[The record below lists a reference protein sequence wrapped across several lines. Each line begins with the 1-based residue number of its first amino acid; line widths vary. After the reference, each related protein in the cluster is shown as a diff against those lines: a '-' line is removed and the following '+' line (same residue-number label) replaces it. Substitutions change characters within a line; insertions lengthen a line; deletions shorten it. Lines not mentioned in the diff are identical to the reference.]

1 MIKKGRFKMINIGR
15 FNELEV
21 VKFVDFGVYLAEH
34 AQAVTK
40 ILLPRKYVPDDLEV
54 GDKIKVFIYLDSEDR
69 LVATTEKPFAQVGEI
84 KLLKCVDVN
93 KIGAFLD
100 WGLEKD
106 LFVPFKH
113 QHYRMF
119 KGESYVVKVLFDER
133 SNRLIGSNCFN
144 KILPCDVDSLTEGQ
158 DVSMM
163 IYGENEIGY
172 KVIIDRKNLGMIFK
186 NQIFQSVKLGDVLK
200 GFVRKIRS
208 DGKIDLVLQ
217 KSGFKNKLPEKD
229 RILQILVDA
238 GGFMPIT
245 AKTTPEE
252 IADIFGVSKRTYKQM
267 VGILYKERKVEIT
280 SDGVKVL

>member
-1 MIKKGRFKMINIGR
+1 MIKVGR

-40 ILLPRKYVPDDLEV
+40 ILLPRKYVPEDLEL

-69 LVATTEKPFAQVGEI
+69 LVATTEKPLAQVGEI
-84 KLLKCVDVN
+84 KLLKCVDAN

-113 QHYRMF
+113 QTYRMF
-119 KGESYVVKVLFDER
+119 KGEFYVVKVLFDDR
-133 SNRLIGSNCFN
+133 SNRIIGSNCFN
-144 KILPCDVDSLTEGQ
+144 KILPCKVDDLTENQ
-158 DVSMM
+158 EVSM
-163 IYGENEIGY
+163 IVYGENEIGY
-172 KVIIDRKNLGMIFK
+172 KVIIDHKNLGMIFK
-186 NQIFQSVKLGDVLK
+186 NQIFQPVKLGDVLK
-200 GFVRKIRS
+200 GFVSKIRP

-229 RILQILVDA
+229 RVLEILKQF
-238 GGFMPIT
+238 GGFLPIT
-245 AKTTPEE
+245 AKTTPAE
-252 IADIFGVSKRTYKQM
+252 IANIFGVSKRTYKQM
-267 VGILYKERKVEIT
+267 IGMLYKERKVEIRD
-280 SDGVKVL
+280 DGVKLL

>member
-1 MIKKGRFKMINIGR
+1 MIKVGR

-40 ILLPRKYVPDDLEV
+40 ILLPRKYVPEDLEL

-69 LVATTEKPFAQVGEI
+69 LVATTEKPLAQVGEI
-84 KLLKCVDVN
+84 KLLKCVDAN

-113 QHYRMF
+113 QTYRMF
-119 KGESYVVKVLFDER
+119 KGEFYVVKVLFDDR
-133 SNRLIGSNCFN
+133 SNRIIGSNCFN
-144 KILPCDVDSLTEGQ
+144 KILPCKVDDLTENQ
-158 DVSMM
+158 EVSM
-163 IYGENEIGY
+163 IVYGENEIGY
-172 KVIIDRKNLGMIFK
+172 KVIIDHKNLGMIFK
-186 NQIFQSVKLGDVLK
+186 NQIFQPVKLGDVLK
-200 GFVRKIRS
+200 GFVSKIRP

-229 RILQILVDA
+229 RVLEILQQS
-238 GGFMPIT
+238 GGFLPIT
-245 AKTTPEE
+245 AKTTPAE
-252 IADIFGVSKRTYKQM
+252 IANIFGVSKRTYKQM
-267 VGILYKERKVEIT
+267 IGMLYKERKVEIRD
-280 SDGVKVL
+280 DGVKLL

>member
-1 MIKKGRFKMINIGR
+1 MIKVGR

-40 ILLPRKYVPDDLEV
+40 ILLPRKYVPEDLEL

-69 LVATTEKPFAQVGEI
+69 LVATTEKPLAQVGEI
-84 KLLKCVDVN
+84 KLLKCVDAN

-113 QHYRMF
+113 QTYRMF
-119 KGESYVVKVLFDER
+119 KGEFYVVKVLFDDR
-133 SNRLIGSNCFN
+133 SNRIIGSNCFN
-144 KILPCDVDSLTEGQ
+144 KILPCKVDDLTENQ
-158 DVSMM
+158 EVSM
-163 IYGENEIGY
+163 IVYGENEIGY
-172 KVIIDRKNLGMIFK
+172 KVIIDHKNLGMIFK
-186 NQIFQSVKLGDVLK
+186 NQIFQPVKLGDVLK
-200 GFVRKIRS
+200 GFVSKIRP

-229 RILQILVDA
+229 RVLEILKQS
-238 GGFMPIT
+238 GGFLPIT
-245 AKTTPEE
+245 AKTTPAE
-252 IADIFGVSKRTYKQM
+252 IANIFGVSKRTYKQM
-267 VGILYKERKVEIT
+267 IGMLYKERKVEIRD
-280 SDGVKVL
+280 DGVKLL

>member
-1 MIKKGRFKMINIGR
+1 MIKVGR

-40 ILLPRKYVPDDLEV
+40 ILLPRKYVPEDLEL

-69 LVATTEKPFAQVGEI
+69 LVATTEKPLAQVGEI
-84 KLLKCVDVN
+84 KLLKCVDAN

-113 QHYRMF
+113 QTYRMF
-119 KGESYVVKVLFDER
+119 KGEFYVVKVLFDDR
-133 SNRLIGSNCFN
+133 SNRIIGSNCFN
-144 KILPCDVDSLTEGQ
+144 KILPCKVDDLTENQ
-158 DVSMM
+158 EVSM
-163 IYGENEIGY
+163 IVYGENEIGY
-172 KVIIDRKNLGMIFK
+172 KVIIDHKNLGMIFK
-186 NQIFQSVKLGDVLK
+186 NQIFQPVKLGDVLK
-200 GFVRKIRS
+200 GFVSKIRP

-229 RILQILVDA
+229 RVLEILKQT
-238 GGFMPIT
+238 GGFLPIT
-245 AKTTPEE
+245 AKTTPAE
-252 IADIFGVSKRTYKQM
+252 IANIFGVSKRTYKQM
-267 VGILYKERKVEIT
+267 IGMLYKERKVEIRD
-280 SDGVKVL
+280 DGVKLL

>member
-1 MIKKGRFKMINIGR
+1 MIKVGR

-40 ILLPRKYVPDDLEV
+40 ILLPRKYVPEDLEL

-69 LVATTEKPFAQVGEI
+69 LVATTEKPLAQVGEI
-84 KLLKCVDVN
+84 KLLKCVDAN

-113 QHYRMF
+113 QTYRMF
-119 KGESYVVKVLFDER
+119 KGEFYVVKVLFDDR
-133 SNRLIGSNCFN
+133 SNRIIGSNCFN
-144 KILPCDVDSLTEGQ
+144 KILPCKVDDLTENQ
-158 DVSMM
+158 EVSM
-163 IYGENEIGY
+163 IVYGENEIGY
-172 KVIIDRKNLGMIFK
+172 KVIIDHKNLGMIFK
-186 NQIFQSVKLGDVLK
+186 NQIFQPVKLGDVLK
-200 GFVRKIRS
+200 GFVSKIRP

-229 RILQILVDA
+229 RVLEILKQS
-238 GGFMPIT
+238 GGFLPIT
-245 AKTTPEE
+245 AKTTPAE
-252 IADIFGVSKRTYKQM
+252 IANIFGVSKRTYKQM
-267 VGILYKERKVEIT
+267 IGMLYKERKVEIRD
-280 SDGVKVL
+280 DGVKIL